1 MFKIPFQVSQ
11 IKKQPKLYTKNKNKF
26 ILGDKIVNK
35 NTDPTLFNVQNAA
48 LAVQHMSGT
57 PSSAR
62 PTTHSTTTDIE
73 AISVETLIQMNVGI
87 SGLKKDFSLLEDNN
101 PQIDLSNPSIIAQKE
116 LDNVSNDL
124 IKPSG
129 FDLANDPIYELDA
142 AKVSATNIND
152 LQDARDFFAPVDPSQ
167 ILSGL
172 NIMNQSSEYFGR
184 NKYYEK
190 FGR

>member
-11 IKKQPKLYTKNKNKF
+11 VKKQTKLYTKNKNKF

-62 PTTHSTTTDIE
+62 PMTHSPATHIE

-101 PQIDLSNPSIIAQKE
+101 PQLDLSNPSIIAEAE
-116 LDNVSNDL
+116 LANVSNEL
-124 IKPSG
+124 IQPSG
-129 FDLANDPIYELDA
+129 FDLDGDPIYQVDA
-142 AKVSATNIND
+142 TKLPAANVND
-152 LQDARDFFAPVDPSQ
+152 LQSNRDFFAPVDPSQ

-172 NIMNQSSEYFGR
+172 NILNQSSEYFGR
-184 NKYYEK
+184 NKYYQK
-190 FGR
+190 FGS